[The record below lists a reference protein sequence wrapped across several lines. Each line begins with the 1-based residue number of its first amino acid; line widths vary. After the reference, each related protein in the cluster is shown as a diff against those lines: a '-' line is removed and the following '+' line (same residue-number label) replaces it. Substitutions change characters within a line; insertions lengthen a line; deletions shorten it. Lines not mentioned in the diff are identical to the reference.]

1 MNTEL
6 FIARRLFFAKESKGG
21 ISNSVL
27 SIAIFG
33 IALGMA
39 VMILSVAI
47 VTGFKQQV
55 RNKVTGFGAHI
66 VISNYDNNNSYA
78 ANPVSKKQSFYPDI
92 EQVEGVRHIQAFATK
107 AGIIKTDTD
116 IQGVVLKGIDHD
128 YDWSFFED
136 NMLEGSSFRV
146 KEGAK
151 TDSVIV
157 SKYLASLLKLKLGD
171 YLYMYFVSDPIKSR
185 RFTISGIYS
194 TDLQEFDK
202 LFVLADIGHVQKLN
216 GWTENQVAGFEILI
230 DDFDQLDLMKSVVNS
245 RVGTIYEEGK
255 EQLYVENVR
264 DRYPQIF
271 NWLELTNT
279 NVWVIL
285 VIMIIVGTINMVSGL
300 LVIILERTSMIG
312 VLKALGAK
320 SFSISKVFLYHGAFL
335 ISKGLLL
342 GNIIGIGLGLLQHY
356 FKIIKLD
363 PTTYYIDS
371 VPINFKLWHILALN
385 TGTLVIT
392 TMVLVIPS
400 LFIAFIRPAKAI
412 KFA

>member
-1 MNTEL
+1 LNTEL

-47 VTGFKQQV
+47 VTGFKEQV
-55 RNKVTGFGAHI
+55 QRKVTGFGSHI
-66 VISNYDNNNSYA
+66 IISSYDNNNSYL

-92 EQVEGVRHIQAFATK
+92 ENREGIKHIQVFATK
-107 AGIIKTDTD
+107 AGIIKTETD

-128 YDWSFFED
+128 YDWSFFEE
-136 NMLEGSSFRV
+136 NMVEGSSFKV
-146 KEGAK
+146 TEGEK
-151 TDSVIV
+151 GNNVVV
-157 SKYLASLLKLKLGD
+157 SKYLASLLRLNVGD
-171 YLYMYFVSDPIKSR
+171 DLFMYFVHDPIMQRKFS
-185 RFTISGIYS
+185 ISGIYS

-216 GWTENQVAGFEILI
+216 GWNEDQVDGFEILI
-230 DDFDQLDLMKSVVNS
+230 DDFHQLDLMKSEVNNE
-245 RVGTIYEEGK
+245 VGTIYEEGK
-255 EQLYVENVR
+255 ELLYVESVR
-264 DRYPQIF
+264 DKYPQIF
-271 NWLELTNT
+271 EWLELTNT

-285 VIMIIVGTINMVSGL
+285 IIMVIVGTINMVSGL

-335 ISKGLLL
+335 IVKGLVL
-342 GNIIGIGLGLLQHY
+342 GNIIGLGLGFLQHY
-356 FKIIKLD
+356 FGIVKLD
-363 PTTYYIDS
+363 PATYYIDS

-385 TGTLVIT
+385 AGTLFIT
-392 TMVLVIPS
+392 TLVLVLPS